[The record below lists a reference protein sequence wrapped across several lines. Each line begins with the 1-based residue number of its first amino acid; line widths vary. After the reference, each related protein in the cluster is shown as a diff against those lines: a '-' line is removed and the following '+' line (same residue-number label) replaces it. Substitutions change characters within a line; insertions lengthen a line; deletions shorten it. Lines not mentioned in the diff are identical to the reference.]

1 MSLKTLNRIE
11 KLLAELCG
19 RTDREI
25 PKADVEHVLRV
36 TRAQIEMVEQGL
48 ED

>member
-1 MSLKTLNRIE
+1 MSMKTLSRVE
-11 KLLAELCG
+11 RLLDELCK
-19 RTDREI
+19 RSDREI
-25 PKADVEHVLRV
+25 PKSDVEHILRV